1 MSTSTLTIEAPV
13 LPDLDPA
20 IGTKLAD
27 EILLGAAKEY
37 APSTVKALTGRNS
50 VRAWSLGGNVD

>member
-20 IGTKLAD
+20 IGTQLAD
-27 EILLGAAKEY
+27 EILLGAAQAYEPTK
-37 APSTVKALTGRNS
+37 VKAVAGQNA